1 MINWA
6 YFPRNEKIPDICS
19 NVVKCFENVA
29 DEIDSHENNEEIGAE
44 FKDSASNVVLSKVL
58 PGLKG
63 LGFKVETGKAA
74 VDKIR
79 IPVLFEK
86 NGIPTKHFDADAYH
100 EGHKFV
106 IEVEAGRAVANYQF
120 LKDLFQA
127 CIMVDVDYLC
137 IAVRNKYRESPDFD
151 KVYTFLDTLYTS
163 GRLKLPLKGILIV
176 GY

>member
-1 MINWA
+1 MIKTNWA

-19 NVVKCFENVA
+19 DVVACFKNVA
-29 DEIDSHENNEEIGAE
+29 DEIDSHANNQAISAE
-44 FKDSASNVVLSKVL
+44 FKDSASNVVLSKLL
-58 PGLKG
+58 PGLKD
-63 LGFKVETGKAA
+63 LGFNVEAGKAA
-74 VDKIR
+74 VDKIS

-86 NGIPTKHFDADAYH
+86 NGKPTKHFDADAYH

-127 CIMVDVDYLC
+127 CVMVDVDYLC
-137 IAVRNKYRESPDFD
+137 IAVRNIYKQSQDFD

-163 GRLKLPLKGILIV
+163 GRLKV
-176 GY
+176 FV